1 MGEELA
7 LNKIEEV
14 TKTNLRL
21 KGNLELRATENL
33 KLKEVI
39 QVVKKETEEFQAQ
52 KKAFELKIQKLSDQK
67 AEIDRLRTAELEMC
81 CRLREKL
88 AEAEKRAEVGES
100 AVRSMEAQQIVVM
113 EAEAKLEEERAKAEE
128 YQDVI
133 NAYME

>member
-1 MGEELA
+1 MEDLRDNLEKTVSEKTENLHSQKIELDEVRKKEEFA

-52 KKAFELKIQKLSDQK
+52 KKASELKIQKLSDQK

-81 CRLREKL
+81 CRYFFVFYLFL
-88 AEAEKRAEVGES
+88 
-100 AVRSMEAQQIVVM
+100 
-113 EAEAKLEEERAKAEE
+113 
-128 YQDVI
+128 
-133 NAYME
+133 N